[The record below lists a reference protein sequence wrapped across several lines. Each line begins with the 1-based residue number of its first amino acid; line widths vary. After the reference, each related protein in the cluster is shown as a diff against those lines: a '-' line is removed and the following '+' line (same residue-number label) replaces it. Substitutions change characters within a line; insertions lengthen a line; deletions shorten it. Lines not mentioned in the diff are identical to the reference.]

1 MNFGIIFNFN
11 RLAFFPRSQICL
23 NRNLNDNK
31 SKAMMGVSAQA
42 TSAAALLVV
51 LAAAFCALPSNAF
64 VVLPAADR
72 LAADQSSSSTIS
84 IARPSA
90 FSHAS
95 SSSIS
100 SSSTVLYMAAEG
112 KKKRRRKRKDGKTP
126 SAGSGES
133 PSVPIVSD
141 DGELPGFDLGD
152 DEQVEEFK
160 MEPTKA
166 EAPANAASASM
177 EASEVAMASDPSDAS
192 VDMSNPK
199 VMEAMKGSMPGVA
212 SAGSTEDLLRNRD
225 LEKSFKFDDT
235 NVKEDLPSLGQLAG
249 KKGRG
254 GGVGSTEP
262 SSPGSFVVEQKVG
275 SKRARAEA
283 RRAAAIEAER
293 AAEEEKSFLQKV
305 PQFLDEKGEV
315 SPIKILESGTWV
327 GIGILVLWEVYIN
340 SPFFERAAPMA
351 PVVYELLF

>member
-1 MNFGIIFNFN
+1 
-11 RLAFFPRSQICL
+11 
-23 NRNLNDNK
+23 
-31 SKAMMGVSAQA
+31 MGVSAQA

-51 LAAAFCALPSNAF
+51 LATAFCVSPSNAF
-64 VVLPAADR
+64 VILPAADR

-100 SSSTVLYMAAEG
+100 GSSTILYMAAEG

-126 SAGSGES
+126 SAGSDES
-133 PSVPIVSD
+133 PSVPIVNDD

-166 EAPANAASASM
+166 EDPANAASASM
-177 EASEVAMASDPSDAS
+177 EASEVAVAPDPSDAS

-212 SAGSTEDLLRNRD
+212 SARSTEDLLRNRDRD

-254 GGVGSTEP
+254 GGVGNTEP

-293 AAEEEKSFLQKV
+293 AAEEEKSVLQKV

-315 SPIKILESGTWV
+315 SAIKILESGTWV

-340 SPFFERAAPMA
+340 SPLFERAAPMA

>member
-1 MNFGIIFNFN
+1 
-11 RLAFFPRSQICL
+11 
-23 NRNLNDNK
+23 
-31 SKAMMGVSAQA
+31 MMGVSAQA

-126 SAGSGES
+126 SGGSDES
-133 PSVPIVSD
+133 PSVPIVNDD

-192 VDMSNPK
+192 VNMSNPK

>member
-1 MNFGIIFNFN
+1 MT
-11 RLAFFPRSQICL
+11 PT
-23 NRNLNDNK
+23 
-31 SKAMMGVSAQA
+31 
-42 TSAAALLVV
+42 TSTHIKL
-51 LAAAFCALPSNAF
+51 
-64 VVLPAADR
+64 
-72 LAADQSSSSTIS
+72 DQ
-84 IARPSA
+84 R
-90 FSHAS
+90 
-95 SSSIS
+95 
-100 SSSTVLYMAAEG
+100 
-112 KKKRRRKRKDGKTP
+112 
-126 SAGSGES
+126 
-133 PSVPIVSD
+133 
-141 DGELPGFDLGD
+141 
-152 DEQVEEFK
+152 
-160 MEPTKA
+160 
-166 EAPANAASASM
+166 
-177 EASEVAMASDPSDAS
+177 
-192 VDMSNPK
+192 
-199 VMEAMKGSMPGVA
+199 GVA
-212 SAGSTEDLLRNRD
+212 WI
-225 LEKSFKFDDT
+225 DDT

>member
-1 MNFGIIFNFN
+1 MCSD
-11 RLAFFPRSQICL
+11 LPQPSL
-23 NRNLNDNK
+23 NLDDLDGNK
-31 SKAMMGVSAQA
+31 AKTMMGVSAQA

-51 LAAAFCALPSNAF
+51 LAASFCASPSNAF
-64 VVLPAADR
+64 VILPAADR
-72 LAADQSSSSTIS
+72 LAADQLSSPTIS

-100 SSSTVLYMAAEG
+100 SSSTSTSTSLYMTAEG

-126 SAGSGES
+126 STGSDET

-166 EAPANAASASM
+166 EAPANAASSSM
-177 EASEVAMASDPSDAS
+177 EASEVAMASDPSEAS

-225 LEKSFKFDDT
+225 LEKSFKFDDA

-249 KKGRG
+249 KKGRSG
-254 GGVGSTEP
+254 SSTSSSTEP

-293 AAEEEKSFLQKV
+293 AAEEEKSFLQNV

-315 SPIKILESGTWV
+315 SAIKILESGTWV

>member
-1 MNFGIIFNFN
+1 
-11 RLAFFPRSQICL
+11 
-23 NRNLNDNK
+23 
-31 SKAMMGVSAQA
+31 MGVSAQT
-42 TSAAALLVV
+42 TSATALLVV
-51 LAAAFCALPSNAF
+51 LAAAICASPSNAF
-64 VVLPAADR
+64 VILPAADR
-72 LAADQSSSSTIS
+72 LAADQLSSSTIS
-84 IARPSA
+84 TARPSA

-95 SSSIS
+95 SSS
-100 SSSTVLYMAAEG
+100 TGLYMAAEG

-126 SAGSGES
+126 SAASDEP
-133 PSVPIVSD
+133 PSVPIVND

-160 MEPTKA
+160 MEATKA

-177 EASEVAMASDPSDAS
+177 ESSEVAMASDPSDAS

-225 LEKSFKFDDT
+225 LERSFQFDDA

-254 GGVGSTEP
+254 SGSSTSTSTEP

-315 SPIKILESGTWV
+315 SAIKILESGTWV

-340 SPFFERAAPMA
+340 SPLFERAAPMA

>member
-1 MNFGIIFNFN
+1 
-11 RLAFFPRSQICL
+11 
-23 NRNLNDNK
+23 
-31 SKAMMGVSAQA
+31 MGVSAQA

-51 LAAAFCALPSNAF
+51 LAAAFCASPSNAF
-64 VVLPAADR
+64 VILPAADR

-100 SSSTVLYMAAEG
+100 GSSTILYMAAEG

-126 SAGSGES
+126 SAGSDES

-166 EAPANAASASM
+166 EAPTNAASASM

-254 GGVGSTEP
+254 GGGGSTEP

-293 AAEEEKSFLQKV
+293 AAEEEKSFLQNV

-315 SPIKILESGTWV
+315 SAIKILESGTWV